1 MRPAE
6 QLHTEKFMKPLTI
19 AVSDYETD
27 VVRAVFKGLQEAR
40 VPVED
45 IIPLSSEASEYDTV
59 SFMDQDFPVVPLKS
73 FDFGSADAVL
83 VSGTGDDAGKARDL
97 AVKSGVPVLDFMNA
111 PAGERGLF
119 RKGDIPGADFWNLK
133 VTPVYYPVDSA
144 AMLLSGILKPLSG
157 RGLLAGV
164 SVTMIESAS
173 GLQTVGVMDL
183 GRETAA
189 VLNLRPVVPEVFAT
203 QMAFNLHP
211 AIGEILPSGSTS
223 HEALILAELR
233 ELVPDLPEVFSL
245 TSILAPVFHGY
256 MASIT
261 LNLAEN
267 VSGEEVERIIA
278 VPGAVRLVTEEE
290 GELTPIPFARD
301 EPEILISRLRMINPR
316 TCALVALADNETC
329 GMAGNAAELLRLL
342 SERG

>member
-233 ELVPDLPEVFSL
+233 ELVPDLPEVFS
-245 TSILAPVFHGY
+245 